1 MMNLP
6 LKSDSQFS
14 EKGCVIRSIERPLNM
29 MKNAFYFILKA
40 LSFLKILKFLSWL
53 FGHVEKIASGLTNNY
68 NAHIAQYLTK

>member
-6 LKSDSQFS
+6 LKSDSHLS

-40 LSFLKILKFLSWL
+40 LFFLKILKFLLWL
-53 FGHVEKIASGLTNNY
+53 FGPVEKIASGLTNNY
-68 NAHIAQYLTK
+68 NAHIVQYLTK